1 MKSMQFTLKELQ
13 SRVGGQLCGE
23 AKILI
28 SGVSDLDSAQPGEI
42 SFAQDIQRLE
52 QTQRS
57 LASALVVASDF
68 PDLPEK
74 NLLRTENPHY
84 VFVNIMRLFEPKPQL
99 QPGIHPSAVIAEQGV
114 DIRPGVRI
122 AEHAVIRRDAHIGQG
137 SHIES
142 GVHVGE
148 DVKIGKDC
156 WIGSNVV
163 LRHGVQLG
171 NRVIIHSNSV
181 IGGDGFGYLWAENR
195 QQKIPQLGTVQIDDD
210 VEIGCNV
217 CIDRATFGCTRIRQG
232 TKIDNLVQIG
242 HNNDIGEHCI
252 IISQVGLSGSVT
264 LGKRVTL
271 AGQVGIADHLNIGD
285 GAIVG
290 AASGVSKN
298 IKPGE
303 IVWGIPAQSRKKAL
317 KELASLARLPNL
329 IRQIKELTNR
339 LTILEQRIMKG
350 D

>member
-1 MKSMQFTLKELQ
+1 MQFTLQELQ
-13 SRVGGQLCGE
+13 SKVGGKLFGD
-23 AKILI
+23 AKLLI

-42 SFAQDIQRLE
+42 SFAQDIQRLK
-52 QTQRS
+52 QAQRS
-57 LASALVVASDF
+57 LASALVVCLEF

-74 NLLRTENPHY
+74 NLLRTDNPRY
-84 VFVNIMRLFEPKPQL
+84 VFLNIMKLFERKPQL
-99 QPGIHPSAVIAEQGV
+99 PPGIHSSAVIAEEV
-114 DIRPGVRI
+114 DLRSGVRI
-122 AEHAVIRRDAHIGQG
+122 AEHAVIRRYAVIGQG
-137 SHIES
+137 THIES
-142 GVHVGE
+142 GVHLGE
-148 DVKIGKDC
+148 GVKIGEDC
-156 WIGSNVV
+156 WIGPNVV
-163 LRHGVQLG
+163 LRYGVQLG
-171 NRVIIHSNSV
+171 NRVSIHSNSV
-181 IGGDGFGYLWAENR
+181 IGGDGFGYLWAEDR

-271 AGQVGIADHLNIGD
+271 AGQVGVADHLNIGD

-290 AASGVSKN
+290 AASGVSKD

-303 IVWGIPAQSRKKAL
+303 IVWGLPAQPRKKTL
-317 KELASLARLPNL
+317 KELASLARLPSL
-329 IRQIKELTNR
+329 IRQVKELTNR
-339 LTILEQRIMKG
+339 LTSLERRMMKE